1 MFCQRIAVRPLTIL
15 KPTSFSDQSMAF
27 GFAVS
32 RIRRSAL
39 VALRCASEQGLAVVL
54 VICTCTSLAL
64 AGPADTSSSRILT
77 PERNVWEQLT
87 DWLAGPPAPPIRF
100 GSDCAPIAQLPVVP
114 AALAGPDAGPMSVP
128 TNSCDSLEDVRD
140 VAVETAAASAS
151 SGPNVVSLLRALQWR
166 IGDRD
171 AAEQDGL
178 PASDPAAGTTSR
190 AEWTQQTPE
199 PPAPSVP
206 DCSLGTGCETRP
218 NPDSI
223 DADTLGSPHA
233 NDGLVL
239 KMEFAPTQPCTRRTQ
254 ERLVVAEPPSESP
267 AGNNDQDRHQ
277 DRPQYKTHQ
286 VPCRRGLSNSGR
298 RRTRR
303 RECVGVEALLR
314 WDNEKYGAL
323 GPAHFMAFIEN
334 SSLIGPM
341 TRFVLTRAAEELREI
356 GAPKSLY
363 LGITA
368 PASYLVSSAFTA
380 HLGEVGSLGLPPLI
394 LKIEAASAWK
404 FKKRLVPMMSQARD
418 RGVRFALSAVRPTDV
433 APELPAEMTFE
444 MVKVDRNVLGM
455 NPDERA
461 RQIDALTRMGH
472 EMGAVVVVE
481 GIENSAHHNVAR
493 ASRAEFGQGFFYS
506 RALGASRLKV
516 FLENANAPSSKPG
529 GAATVLGW
537 RVRYF

>member
-1 MFCQRIAVRPLTIL
+1 
-15 KPTSFSDQSMAF
+15 MAF

-77 PERNVWEQLT
+77 PERNVWKQLT

-178 PASDPAAGTTSR
+178 PVSDPAAGTTSR

-223 DADTLGSPHA
+223 DADTLAPASPPA
-233 NDGLVL
+233 TTV
-239 KMEFAPTQPCTRRTQ
+239 TQPAPAWNLVGFVLWPVLVAV
-254 ERLVVAEPPSESP
+254 LVVV
-267 AGNNDQDRHQ
+267 AGWALRRWFRYDKSLLRAA
-277 DRPQYKTHQ
+277 RAGL
-286 VPCRRGLSNSGR
+286 RRGEFHLEYQPVVGVR
-298 RRTRR
+298 RAQ
-303 RECVGVEALLR
+303 CVGVEALLR